1 MFNNY
6 PEVSYQKLNKLLDK
20 SLINPVIYERSWW
33 LILGLYERNGLIKD
47 YNIQFL
53 PQTTDNL
60 QIYWTLLELY
70 CEVTPKY
77 YILHY
82 SQIKKYTSLEA
93 LIDQL
98 MIYLK

>member
-20 SLINPVIYERSWW
+20 SLISQGIYQRSWD
-33 LILGLYERNGLIKD
+33 LILGLYAKNAFIKD

-70 CEVTPKY
+70 CEITPKY

-82 SQIKKYTSLEA
+82 HRIEKFTSLEP